1 MVIFNK
7 SFILRRS
14 PRLKN
19 DLKTVRVRRRRIL
32 QTRRSLIVTVLF
44 LCIVALETLASQI
57 RSSTGSMKLIEEQ
70 LNLRYRTAELAKEGQ
85 LEARERL
92 IRDMEEKAKERA
104 ELAEAEAFR

>member
-1 MVIFNK
+1 MQVSDEKYNKNYVHDTFNH
-7 SFILRRS
+7 ITTCLY
-14 PRLKN
+14 P
-19 DLKTVRVRRRRIL
+19 T
-32 QTRRSLIVTVLF
+32 
-44 LCIVALETLASQI
+44 ALETLASQI

-92 IRDMEEKAKERA
+92 IRDMEDKAKQRA

>member
-1 MVIFNK
+1 
-7 SFILRRS
+7 
-14 PRLKN
+14 
-19 DLKTVRVRRRRIL
+19 
-32 QTRRSLIVTVLF
+32 
-44 LCIVALETLASQI
+44 
-57 RSSTGSMKLIEEQ
+57 MKLIEEQ

>member
-1 MVIFNK
+1 MQVSDEKYNKNYVHDTFNHITK
-7 SFILRRS
+7 CLY
-14 PRLKN
+14 P
-19 DLKTVRVRRRRIL
+19 T
-32 QTRRSLIVTVLF
+32 
-44 LCIVALETLASQI
+44 ALETLASQI

-92 IRDMEEKAKERA
+92 IRDMEDKAKQRA